1 MASGLNVARGVARSQ
16 KPREA
21 HIVQESLKNELRKR
35 YSDFGIKTEAHLEI
49 AMARS
54 ETILEKGIVAPDS
67 KEIAEFVR
75 TQYGGLFGAE
85 PGTVAA
91 TPPTATHAPSTQKP
105 QQSSAPKGEEGKKDE
120 GKTGDQGKDSGKPD
134 AGAAAKKDAKPVAP
148 KKENKKVTAPAATTA
163 TEPKA
168 DGTAEAPKA

>member
-1 MASGLNVARGVARSQ
+1 MASGMIVARGVARSQ

-21 HIVQESLKNELRKR
+21 HIVQDSLKNELRKR
-35 YSDFGIKTEAHLEI
+35 YSDFGIRTEAHLEI

-54 ETILEKGIVAPDS
+54 AAIIDNHVVSADS
-67 KEIAEFVR
+67 PQEIAEFVR

-91 TPPTATHAPSTQKP
+91 TPPTATHAPSAQKP
-105 QQSSAPKGEEGKKDE
+105 QQPPAPKDPPKVDPAKD
-120 GKTGDQGKDSGKPD
+120 
-134 AGAAAKKDAKPVAP
+134 P
-148 KKENKKVTAPAATTA
+148 KKENKPAAPAKKENKPGIAPATPAAGT
-163 TEPKA
+163 PKS